1 MIFETYDQSNKDTLP
16 DQRQIQTNT
25 KTITKHD
32 MAVNLRASND
42 EFQMQHFKSENLSL
56 DF

>member
-1 MIFETYDQSNKDTLP
+1 MIFETYDQSNKETLP

-32 MAVNLRASND
+32 MACELES
-42 EFQMQHFKSENLSL
+42 FKWWVL
-56 DF
+56 DAAF